1 MFADIIK
8 LARDKN
14 STFADIIKLARDKNS
29 TFADIIKQHVTKRGR
44 KGLLKIFAMSTV
56 YINQYI
62 NIIYSRTV
70 SNERV
75 LTLVVIH

>member
-29 TFADIIKQHVTKRGR
+29 TFADIIKQHVTKKVEKDFLRS
-44 KGLLKIFAMSTV
+44 LLC
-56 YINQYI
+56 
-62 NIIYSRTV
+62 
-70 SNERV
+70 
-75 LTLVVIH
+75 L